1 MDKVPCAR
9 VYIPE
14 IEAKTKVISVQKIIR
29 LKGAGS
35 GAVAAVREA
44 VKSSQWNHVHA
55 WLKLEP
61 QPNGWFCLT
70 GIYWR
75 KK

>member
-1 MDKVPCAR
+1 MVPCAR

-14 IEAKTKVISVQKIIR
+14 LEAETKVISVQKVIR

-44 VKSSQWNHVHA
+44 VKSSTV
-55 WLKLEP
+55 
-61 QPNGWFCLT
+61 NGT
-70 GIYWR
+70 TPGSN
-75 KK
+75 